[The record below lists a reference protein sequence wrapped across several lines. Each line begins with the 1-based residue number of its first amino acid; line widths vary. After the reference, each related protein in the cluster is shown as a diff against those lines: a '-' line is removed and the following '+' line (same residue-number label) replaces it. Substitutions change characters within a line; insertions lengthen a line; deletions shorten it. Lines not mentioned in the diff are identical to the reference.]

1 MITFRILGVWLVL
14 FALVALAVDATKS
27 LASSTLMWTS
37 FSDQWLALHPESFDA
52 TQVFVETQLY
62 PWLWDPV
69 LVTIFNAPAW
79 IVLGGLGILLYWI
92 GRKRPPSRV
101 FVN

>member
-1 MITFRILGVWLVL
+1 MIAFRILGIWLVL

-52 TQVFVETQLY
+52 APDFFETQLY
-62 PWLWDPV
+62 SWLWDPV
-69 LVTIFNAPAW
+69 LITIFSAPAW
-79 IVLGGLGILLYWI
+79 TVLGGLGILLYWI
-92 GRKRPPSRV
+92 GRKRTPSRV